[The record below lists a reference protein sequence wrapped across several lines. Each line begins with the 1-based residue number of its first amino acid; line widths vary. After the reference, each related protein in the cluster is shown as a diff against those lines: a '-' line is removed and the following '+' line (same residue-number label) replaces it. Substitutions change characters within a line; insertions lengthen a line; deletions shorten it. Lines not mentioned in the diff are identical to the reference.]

1 MYLSLSL
8 LSGFVLFSLF
18 PFFPF
23 TSIIAFLLIVIL
35 AVIKGKYLVIPVIL
49 IGFLYSFIR
58 HSPPI
63 DLSSLRGEEVIIW
76 GSAQIDPRHMPS
88 GHIVNVVNVDA
99 AALSTPAGVPLKEIE
114 GREIEIVS
122 PEGLKAGLYY
132 EMTARLGKSDVR
144 LNPGRIGQERLFAYL
159 KDAKVLREVHTRG
172 SILSWFRSRRER
184 LHEYLTVCIGG
195 DSGSF
200 ISAITTGTRTTISDE
215 LRDAFGAT
223 GLTHILSISG
233 THFGFFATLIFGL
246 FRVMITMMPY
256 RALQKLTLYVSPSHA
271 AALASLPFVCSYLL
285 ISGAS
290 FPTVRSFIMI
300 LIFIVGLLIG
310 RKGFWFNSLLI
321 AATLI
326 CVWDPSAFLSV
337 SFQLSFLAV
346 FIIGPFLGDKRKDS
360 LDHGRLSKVLLFMR
374 KSLLLS
380 LTVSLGTAP
389 LVAYY
394 FHYFSVISPVSNLII
409 TPLIGFILVPLSL
422 FSGFVFISTGYYP
435 IHTILDLA
443 TEQALKGIRFFASMP
458 LAEIKIPAFPPLV
471 VVVFYTA
478 LALYAAYTLSRKGS
492 PSTTHF
498 TPVKFFVPA
507 FLCISL
513 FVYSIFLLSERK
525 GLTAT
530 FLDVGQGDASII
542 ETTGGKTIIIDTGR
556 TGREVESYLRFL
568 GKRSI
573 DVLVITHA
581 DADHSGGA
589 PPILRRFK
597 VKELWD
603 NGLLS
608 YQEHLLGSTIHRSL
622 TRGDEARREGFMIQ
636 ILHPYEGFYS
646 SDRRASE
653 GNNDSLVM
661 KIMGKRRSILYTADV
676 AGDAE
681 EDMVHLGNVLKSDV
695 LKVSHHGSHVS
706 THEDFLKAVSPAIA
720 VISVGRDNR
729 FGHPHGDTLRRLEDV
744 RVYRTDKD
752 GAIKLSE
759 GEAGFGVKT
768 YRNFA
773 FEEVRNLSG
782 EWRNIGRLFSMW

>member
-35 AVIKGKYLVIPVIL
+35 SIIERKYLAVPVIL

-58 HSPPI
+58 YSPPI
-63 DLSSLRGEEVIIW
+63 DFSSLSGEEVIIR
-76 GSAQIDPRHMPS
+76 GSAQIDPRNMPT

-99 AALSTPAGVPLKEIE
+99 VALCIPAGAPLKGIE
-114 GREIEIVS
+114 GREIEVIS
-122 PEGLKAGLYY
+122 REGLNAGLYY
-132 EMTARLGKSDVR
+132 EMTIRLGKSDAR
-144 LNPGRIGQERLFAYL
+144 LNPERIRKERPFAYL
-159 KDAKVLREVHTRG
+159 RDARVLKEEHTRG
-172 SILSWFRSRRER
+172 SILTWFRGRRER
-184 LHEYLTVCIGG
+184 LHEYLTVHIGG
-195 DSGSF
+195 DSGAF
-200 ISAITTGTRTTISDE
+200 ISAITTGTRTTISEE
-215 LRDAFGAT
+215 LKDAFGAT

-233 THFGFFATLIFGL
+233 THFGFFATLLFGM
-246 FRVMITMMPY
+246 FRIMITMMPY
-256 RALQKLTLYVSPSHA
+256 RVLQRLTLYVSPSHA

-300 LIFIVGLLIG
+300 LIFIVGILIG

-321 AATLI
+321 AAIII
-326 CVWDPSAFLSV
+326 CVWEPSAIFSV

-346 FIIGPFLGDKRKDS
+346 FIIGLFLEEKRKDS
-360 LDHGRLSKVLLFMR
+360 SAHGRFSKVLLFM
-374 KSLLLS
+374 KESLLLS

-394 FHYFSVISPVSNLII
+394 FHYLSVISPVSNLII

-422 FSGFVFISTGYYP
+422 FSGFVFICTGYYP
-435 IHTILDLA
+435 IHTILVLA
-443 TEQALKGIRFFASMP
+443 TEQVLKGIRFFALIP
-458 LAEIKIPAFPPLV
+458 LAEIKIPAFPLFV
-471 VVVFYTA
+471 VIAFYTA
-478 LALYAAYTLSRKGS
+478 LALYAAYVLSRKGS
-492 PSTTHF
+492 PDETPF
-498 TPVKFFVPA
+498 TPIQFIIPA

-513 FVYSIFLLSERK
+513 FVYFAFLLSERS

-542 ETTGGKTIIIDTGR
+542 ETTDRKTIIIDTGR

-573 DVLVITHA
+573 DVLIITHA
-581 DADHSGGA
+581 DTDHSGGA

-603 NGLLS
+603 SGLLT
-608 YQEHLLGSTIHRSL
+608 YHEHLLESTIHRSL

-646 SDRRASE
+646 SDSRASE
-653 GNNDSLVM
+653 GNDDSLVV
-661 KIMGKRRSILYTADV
+661 KIMGKKCSILYTADV
-676 AGDAE
+676 AEEAE
-681 EDMVHLGNVLKSDV
+681 EDMLHLGDVLKSDV
-695 LKVSHHGSHVS
+695 LKVSHHGSRVS
-706 THEDFLKAVSPAIA
+706 THEDFLKAVSPVIA
-720 VISVGRDNR
+720 VISAGRDNP

-744 RVYRTDKD
+744 RIYRTDTD
-752 GAIKLSE
+752 GAIKLTE
-759 GEAGFGVKT
+759 GETGFEVKT
-768 YRNFA
+768 YRDFA
-773 FEEVRNLSG
+773 FEEVRTLSG
-782 EWRNIGRLFSMW
+782 EWRNLGRLFSMW